1 VRRAAR
7 SPLRQLSLLATPA
20 ASVPDSLDAD
30 RPVSPDRQDGR
41 VGGRAAEPT
50 ERAMEMQGEPIEPS
64 FKRAKRRRPRGTGA
78 VFQKGDRW
86 YGQWH
91 VRGRLV
97 KRSLGP
103 VRVAGGRDGLTRT
116 QAEARLR
123 ELMLEVDS
131 APLPV
136 AERMTIAE
144 VGDRRIKQLTRTGR
158 KPDTT
163 LANYESEIRIHFVP
177 HFADKPVDEI
187 TADDVEDFIDGCLDA
202 EDRLDRGLGELSVKS
217 VRNLYVHLNGIFD
230 FAISKGWC
238 HINPCRHVDKP
249 ASPGDDDQEIRFLD
263 ASELDAL
270 LAAATTPVCR
280 HTPATLT
287 RAAQARTMRDI
298 ERLEWKE
305 VGERLGCSPATAI
318 YLYRATSD
326 AVLEDDLARV
336 DRVLYLTAA
345 MTGLRQGELL
355 GLRWRDVDWAA
366 QKVRVVRPYVRGK
379 FRTPKSRTS
388 SRAVP
393 MVARVGRE
401 LELLFQASAYQ
412 AEDDLV
418 FGHPHTGHPLE
429 RTHVSKRFKRTL
441 KRAGVREVRFHDLRH
456 TFGTRCAA
464 AGVPLRTLQA
474 WMGHADIK
482 TTMVYTHYAPGA
494 NEAEL
499 VNGVFQPEGIKEG
512 IKLSTT
518 THDAEP
524 QNHDEIRESA

>member
-1 VRRAAR
+1 VTRRSAPPA
-7 SPLRQLSLLATPA
+7 RQLSLIERPDAAPA
-20 ASVPDSLDAD
+20 DTVDEVVTEDQPSKPRTS
-30 RPVSPDRQDGR
+30 RTRQ
-41 VGGRAAEPT
+41 
-50 ERAMEMQGEPIEPS
+50 
-64 FKRAKRRRPRGTGA
+64 RRPRGTGA
-78 VFQKGDRW
+78 VFEKGKRW
-86 YGQWH
+86 YGQWYL
-91 VRGRLV
+91 RGRLV
-97 KRSLGP
+97 KRSLGA
-103 VRVAGGRDGLTRT
+103 VRQPGSRDGLTRT

-123 ELMLEVDS
+123 ELMLETSS
-131 APLPV
+131 APPPV
-136 AERMTIAE
+136 AERMTISD
-144 VGDRRIKQLTRTGR
+144 VGDRRIKQLARSGR

-163 LANYESEIRIHFVP
+163 LANYESEIRIHFAP
-177 HFADKPVDEI
+177 HFGEKSVDEI
-187 TADDVEDFIDGCLDA
+187 TADDIEDFVDGCLDA
-202 EDRLDRGLGELSVKS
+202 ADRLDRGLAELSVKT
-217 VRNLYVHLNGIFD
+217 VRNLYVHLNGIFE

-238 HINPCRHVDKP
+238 HANPCRAVDKP
-249 ASPGDDDQEIRFLD
+249 ASPEDDDTEIRFLD
-263 ASELDAL
+263 QAELDAL
-270 LAAATTPVCR
+270 LDGTTTPVCR
-280 HTPATLT
+280 HTPATLA
-287 RAAQARTMRDI
+287 RAAQARTLRDV
-298 ERLEWKE
+298 ERLEWQH
-305 VGERLGCSPATAI
+305 VGDRLGCSAATAV
-318 YLYRATSD
+318 YLYRATPE

-336 DRVLYLTAA
+336 DRALYLSAA

-366 QKVRVVRPYVRGK
+366 QKIRVVRPYVRGK

-393 MVARVGRE
+393 MADRVGRE

-429 RTHVSKRFKRTL
+429 RSQISKRFKRAL

-499 VNGVFQPEGIKEG
+499 VNGVFQPQGIKEG

-518 THDAEP
+518 ADDADP
-524 QNHDEIRESA
+524 QNPDEIRESI

>member
-1 VRRAAR
+1 VAVRRGSR
-7 SPLRQLSLLATPA
+7 QSNDQLSLLEPLGA
-20 ASVPDSLDAD
+20 APVGTVD
-30 RPVSPDRQDGR
+30 RTVSEDQ
-41 VGGRAAEPT
+41 PT
-50 ERAMEMQGEPIEPS
+50 
-64 FKRAKRRRPRGTGA
+64 KRRTTRTARRRPSGTGA
-78 VFQKGDRW
+78 VFEKGYRW
-86 YGQWH
+86 YGQWR

-103 VRVAGGRDGLTRT
+103 VREAGSREGLTRT

-123 ELMLEVDS
+123 ALMLETNC
-131 APLPV
+131 APPPV
-136 AERMTIAE
+136 EERMTIAE
-144 VGDRRIKQLTRTGR
+144 VGDRRIKQLARSGR

-163 LANYESEIRIHFVP
+163 LANYESEIRIHFTP
-177 HFADKPVDEI
+177 HFGDKAVDEI
-187 TADDVEDFIDGCLDA
+187 TADDVEDFIDACLDS
-202 EDRLDRGLGELSVKS
+202 EDRLDRGLAELAVKT
-217 VRNLYVHLNGIFD
+217 VRNLYVHLNGIFE

-238 HINPCRHVDKP
+238 HANPCRTVDKP
-249 ASPGDDDQEIRFLD
+249 ASPEEDDTEIRFLEQ
-263 ASELDAL
+263 AELDAL
-270 LAAATTPVCR
+270 LDAATTPACK
-280 HTPATLT
+280 HSPATLA
-287 RAAQARTMRDI
+287 RAAQARTLREV
-298 ERLEWKE
+298 ERLEWQQ
-305 VGERLGCSPATAI
+305 VGERLGCSAATAV
-318 YLYRATSD
+318 YLYRATPE

-336 DRVLYLTAA
+336 DRALYLTAA

-366 QKVRVVRPYVRGK
+366 QKIRVVRPFVRGK

-393 MVARVGRE
+393 MADRVGRE

-412 AEDDLV
+412 TEDDLV

-429 RTHVSKRFKRTL
+429 RSQVSKRFKRAL
-441 KRAGVREVRFHDLRH
+441 KRAGVRDVRFHDLRH

-499 VNGVFQPEGIKEG
+499 VNGVFEPAGTTLPIPPDHG
-512 IKLSTT
+512 STI
-518 THDAEP
+518 
-524 QNHDEIRESA
+524 QGR

>member
-1 VRRAAR
+1 MRRASSSDAE
-7 SPLRQLSLLATPA
+7 QLSLLGQ
-20 ASVPDSLDAD
+20 LDAA
-30 RPVSPDRQDGR
+30 RTVTVARVVSQEQPRKPRAPRARQ
-41 VGGRAAEPT
+41 
-50 ERAMEMQGEPIEPS
+50 
-64 FKRAKRRRPRGTGA
+64 RRPRGTGA
-78 VFQKGDRW
+78 VLEKGNRW
-86 YGQWH
+86 YGQWY
-91 VRGRLV
+91 VRGRLI

-103 VRVAGGRDGLTRT
+103 VRQPGSRDGLTRT

-123 ELMLEVDS
+123 EVMLQTDS
-131 APLPV
+131 APPPV
-136 AERMTIAE
+136 TERMTVAE
-144 VGDRRIKQLTRTGR
+144 VGDRRIKQLARSGR

-163 LANYESEIRIHFVP
+163 LANYESEIRIHFAP
-177 HFADKPVDEI
+177 YFAEKAVDEI

-202 EDRLDRGLGELSVKS
+202 EDRLDAGLAELSVKT
-217 VRNLYVHLNGIFD
+217 VRNLYVHLNGIFE
-230 FAISKGWC
+230 FAVAKSWA
-238 HINPCRHVDKP
+238 HANPCRAVDKP
-249 ASPGDDDQEIRFLD
+249 ASPEDDDTEIRFLD
-263 ASELDAL
+263 QAELDAL
-270 LAAATTPVCR
+270 LKAASTPICR
-280 HTPATLT
+280 HTPATLA
-287 RAAQARTMRDI
+287 RAAQARTLRDV
-298 ERLEWKE
+298 EQLEWQQ

-318 YLYRATSD
+318 YLYRATPD

-336 DRVLYLTAA
+336 DRALYLTAA

-366 QKVRVVRPYVRGK
+366 RKIRVVRPYVRGK

-393 MVARVGRE
+393 LADRVGQE

-412 AEDDLV
+412 TENDLV

-429 RTHVSKRFKRTL
+429 RSQVSKRFKRTL

-499 VNGVFQPEGIKEG
+499 VNGVFAPDVARSNRTPTIQG
-512 IKLSTT
+512 
-518 THDAEP
+518 
-524 QNHDEIRESA
+524 R

>member
-1 VRRAAR
+1 MEI
-7 SPLRQLSLLATPA
+7 
-20 ASVPDSLDAD
+20 
-30 RPVSPDRQDGR
+30 QD
-41 VGGRAAEPT
+41 
-50 ERAMEMQGEPIEPS
+50 EPS
-64 FKRAKRRRPRGTGA
+64 EPPVKRVNRRRPRGTGA

-86 YGQWH
+86 YGQWY

-103 VRVAGGRDGLTRT
+103 VRVAGSRHGLTGT

-123 ELMLEVDS
+123 ELILEVDS
-131 APLPV
+131 ARPPV
-136 AERMTIAE
+136 SERLTIAE
-144 VGDRRIKQLTRTGR
+144 VGDRRIKQLMRTGR

-177 HFADKPVDEI
+177 HFEKRPVDEI
-187 TADDVEDFIDGCLDA
+187 SDDDVEDFIDGCLDA
-202 EDRLDRGLGELSVKS
+202 EDRLDRGLGELSVKT
-217 VRNLYVHLNGIFD
+217 VRNLYVHLNGIFE

-238 HINPCRHVDKP
+238 HTNPCRQVDKP
-249 ASPGDDDQEIRFLD
+249 ASPENADQEIRFLD

-270 LAAATTPVCR
+270 LAAATIPVCR
-280 HTPATLT
+280 HTPATLS

-298 ERLEWKE
+298 ECLEWKE
-305 VGERLGCSPATAI
+305 VGERLRCSAATAI

-336 DRVLYLTAA
+336 DRVLYVSAA

-393 MVARVGRE
+393 MADRVGRE
-401 LELLFQASAYQ
+401 LELLFRASAYQ

-429 RTHVSKRFKRTL
+429 RSQVSKRFKRAL

-499 VNGVFQPEGIKEG
+499 VNGVFQPRASKRA
-512 IKLSTT
+512 S
-518 THDAEP
+518 
-524 QNHDEIRESA
+524 N